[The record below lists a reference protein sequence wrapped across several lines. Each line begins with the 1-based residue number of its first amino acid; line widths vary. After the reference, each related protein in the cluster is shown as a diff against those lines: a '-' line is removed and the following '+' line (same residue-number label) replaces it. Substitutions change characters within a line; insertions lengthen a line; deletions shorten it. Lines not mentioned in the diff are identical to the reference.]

1 MTDMTSMLMN
11 RRRFLGSIGSIAA
24 TTALAARVV
33 VAQEAGGSSAT
44 MQQMQ
49 GMDMD
54 QGAYKPVKLPPKSN
68 AKPVL
73 TNDQR
78 DDLEHH
84 LHCQCGCG
92 LDIYTCRTTDF
103 SCHVSPRMHADVMGL
118 VAGGYGAS
126 EILAVFRKVY
136 GERVL
141 MEPVKEGFNWVGY
154 ILPFGVLAAG
164 AVLVSRLV
172 RQWSRPAPAAAGA
185 TQTISGIDA
194 TPDELKRLDQVLRND
209 E

>member
-1 MTDMTSMLMN
+1 MTGGAMN
-11 RRRFLGSIGSIAA
+11 RRRFLGAIGSIAA
-24 TTALAARVV
+24 PTALAARVV
-33 VAQEAGGSSAT
+33 GAQEAGSSAT
-44 MQQMQ
+44 MQQVQ

-54 QGAYKPVKLPPKSN
+54 QGAYKSVKLPPKPN
-68 AKPVL
+68 ARPVL

-154 ILPFGVLAAG
+154 ILPFGVLAVG

-172 RQWSRPAPAAAGA
+172 RQWSRPAVAAGVA
-185 TQTISGIDA
+185 GQTPTGIDA
-194 TPDELKRLDQVLRND
+194 TPDELKRLDQALRND